1 MSRLQFLKRF
11 LYLFLFLF
19 AYSYVNAQR
28 PTNDTAGRKKILIIH
43 ADKIGFKEVD
53 SVNKFQ
59 ILVGNV
65 AVQQERTYFYCDSAS
80 INPTTNVLESFGHVH
95 INENDSLQIYSDYLK
110 YLGQEK
116 KATLIDNVKLTD
128 GKGVLTT
135 SHLDYDMQTKIGN
148 YLDSGKVV
156 NGTTVLT
163 SKEGYYYENTRD
175 VYFKKDVFLV
185 DSEYTIKT
193 DTLLYNTYS
202 GVATFLVP
210 TEITS
215 DSGRRKIYTSN
226 GYYDTKSKKTY
237 FARRSEIW
245 DRSTSLVAD
254 EVAKDSTGFAEA
266 KGNVIYTDT
275 TQKITIH
282 ANHMNSNSND
292 NSFIATEKPVMIIKQ
307 EEDSIFIAA
316 DTLYSARLSVLRKTR
331 NIPVVLESITNEN
344 LQPKDST
351 HIQIDTTQS
360 ADTTETVDTARI
372 NVTHVQRDTTIS
384 VQDTILA
391 VKDTAQSKG
400 MDSTDRYFEAYYHVR
415 IYSDSLQAVGDSL
428 FYSAEDSVFRLFR
441 NPIVWSRD
449 SQITG
454 DTIYLYTQ
462 NKKPKRM
469 YAFENA
475 MTINK
480 VGSEYFNQV
489 KARTI
494 NGYFKDGSLEF
505 MRGKGNSESVY
516 YAQDD
521 ENKFIG
527 VNKATADIIDM
538 YFSEKK
544 PQRVVFRSNLVGT
557 TYPMRQVNHEE
568 LRLRG
573 FKWLEDLRPK
583 TKLDLLTETPEIKK
597 ETSNKAKESERKGE

>member
-1 MSRLQFLKRF
+1 MKRLLC
-11 LYLFLFLF
+11 LFFFLF
-19 AYSYVNAQR
+19 AYVYADAQR
-28 PTNDTAGRKKILIIH
+28 PVNDTAARKQIQIIH
-43 ADKIGFKEVD
+43 SDRIGFKEVD
-53 SVNKFQ
+53 SLNKFQ
-59 ILVGNV
+59 LLVGNV

-80 INPTTNVLESFGHVH
+80 INTTTNVLESFGHVH
-95 INENDSLQIYSDYLK
+95 INDNDSLQIYSDYLK

-116 KATLIDNVKLTD
+116 KATLLNNVKLTD

-148 YLDSGKVV
+148 YIDSGKVV

-163 SKEGYYYENTRD
+163 SKEGLYYENTRD
-175 VYFKKDVFLV
+175 VYFKKDVLLI

-210 TEITS
+210 TEISS

-226 GYYDTKSKKTY
+226 GYYDTKSKKSY
-237 FARRSEIW
+237 FGKRPQIW
-245 DRSTSLVAD
+245 DHSTSLIAD
-254 EVAKDSTGFAEA
+254 EVAKDSTGFGEA
-266 KGNVIYTDT
+266 KGNVIYVDT
-275 TQKITIH
+275 AQKITIL
-282 ANHMNSNSND
+282 ANHMNSNSN
-292 NSFIATEKPVMIIKQ
+292 NSSFIATEKPVMIIKQ

-316 DTLYSARLSVLRKTR
+316 DTLYSARLSDLRKSR
-331 NIPVVLESITNEN
+331 SVPDVIELVTNES

-351 HIQIDTTQS
+351 HIQIDTTS
-360 ADTTETVDTARI
+360 ADTTQTQIT
-372 NVTHVQRDTTIS
+372 VTHAQRDTVIS
-384 VQDTILA
+384 TEDTVLT
-391 VKDTAQSKG
+391 VKDTVQSTG
-400 MDSTDRYFEAYYHVR
+400 SDSTDRYFEAYYHVR
-415 IYSDSLQAVGDSL
+415 IFSDSLQAVGDSL
-428 FYSAEDSVFRLFR
+428 FYSGEDSVFRLFR
-441 NPIVWSRD
+441 DPIVWSRD

-480 VGSEYFNQV
+480 VGSEYYNQV
-489 KARTI
+489 KGRTI
-494 NGYFKDGSLEF
+494 NGYFKDGNIEF
-505 MRGKGNSESVY
+505 MRAKGNSESVY

-538 YFSEKK
+538 YFSERK

-573 FKWLEDLRPK
+573 FKWLDELRPK
-583 TKLDLLTETPEIKK
+583 TKSDLFTEAPEIKK
-597 ETSNKAKESERKGE
+597 KEISNNDDDSEE

>member
-1 MSRLQFLKRF
+1 M
-11 LYLFLFLF
+11 
-19 AYSYVNAQR
+19 
-28 PTNDTAGRKKILIIH
+28 
-43 ADKIGFKEVD
+43 
-53 SVNKFQ
+53 
-59 ILVGNV
+59 
-65 AVQQERTYFYCDSAS
+65 
-80 INPTTNVLESFGHVH
+80 
-95 INENDSLQIYSDYLK
+95 
-110 YLGQEK
+110 
-116 KATLIDNVKLTD
+116 
-128 GKGVLTT
+128 
-135 SHLDYDMQTKIGN
+135 
-148 YLDSGKVV
+148 
-156 NGTTVLT
+156 
-163 SKEGYYYENTRD
+163 
-175 VYFKKDVFLV
+175 YFKKNVVLV

-202 GVATFLVP
+202 GVTTFLVP

-226 GYYDTKSKKTY
+226 GYYDTKNKKTH
-237 FARRSEIW
+237 FGNRSQIW
-245 DRSTSLVAD
+245 DRSTSLIAD
-254 EVAKDSTGFAEA
+254 EIAKDSSGFGEA

-275 TQKITIH
+275 AQKITIL

-292 NSFIATEKPVMIIKQ
+292 NSFIATQKPVMIIKQ
-307 EEDSIFIAA
+307 DEDSIFVAA
-316 DTLYSARLSVLRKTR
+316 DTLYSARLSDLRKTR
-331 NIPVVLESITNEN
+331 NIPVVVESVTNEK

-351 HIQIDTTQS
+351 HIQVDTTRS
-360 ADTTETVDTARI
+360 ADTTKSVDTARI
-372 NVTHVQRDTTIS
+372 NLTHIQRDTTIS
-384 VQDTILA
+384 VQDTILTA
-391 VKDTAQSKG
+391 KDTLQSKNT
-400 MDSTDRYFEAYYHVR
+400 DSTDRYFEAYYHVR
-415 IYSDSLQAVGDSL
+415 IYSDSLQAVSDSL

-480 VGSEYFNQV
+480 VGSEYFNQI
-489 KARTI
+489 KGRTI
-494 NGYFKDGSLEF
+494 NGYFKDGNINF
-505 MRGKGNSESVY
+505 MRAKGNSESVY

-538 YFSEKK
+538 YFFERK

-568 LRLRG
+568 LRLHG
-573 FKWLEDLRPK
+573 FKWLDDLRPK
-583 TKLDLLTETPEIKK
+583 SKLDLFAEVPEIIKD
-597 ETSNKAKESERKGE
+597 TSNKAKEIDRKGE